1 MAPSSQEITSIRIT
15 NLEKRL
21 DTLEKYND
29 MLYQLLLKKKTD
41 KEETHEHEPE
51 PETELKNEVNSLKRR
66 TIMS

>member
-1 MAPSSQEITSIRIT
+1 MAPSSQEITSIRIA

-29 MLYQLLLKKKTD
+29 MLYQLLLKKKTE
-41 KEETHEHEPE
+41 KEQE
-51 PETELKNEVNSLKRR
+51 PETKLETELNNELSRRR